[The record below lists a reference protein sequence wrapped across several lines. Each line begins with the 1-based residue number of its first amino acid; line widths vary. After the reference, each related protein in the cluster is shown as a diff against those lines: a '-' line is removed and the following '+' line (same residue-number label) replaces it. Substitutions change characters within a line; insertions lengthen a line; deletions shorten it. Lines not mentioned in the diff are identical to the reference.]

1 MSWVDGYGVARGEK
15 RPFAA
20 GDGRL
25 IYPPEACFDGGRG
38 PVLDGPVS
46 SIRLEAQRDGI
57 EDYEYLAMLK
67 QLLAQKHGTL
77 EPEQVERYE
86 KLLEVPENIAAGL
99 TSYTTNPAPIAARR
113 QEVAKAIET
122 LTNEPNR

>member
-67 QLLAQKHGTL
+67 KLLAQKHGTL
-77 EPEQVERYE
+77 EPEQVARYE

-113 QEVAKAIET
+113 QEVAQAIET

>member
-1 MSWVDGYGVARGEK
+1 MSWMEGYGVARGEK
-15 RPFAA
+15 RPWAA

-25 IYPPEACFDGGRG
+25 IYPPEDCFDGGKD

-67 QLLAQKHGTL
+67 KLLAEKRGTL
-77 EPEQVERYE
+77 TPEQVARYE
-86 KLLEVPENIAAGL
+86 KLLEVPEEISAGL

-113 QEVAKAIET
+113 QELAKAIEA
-122 LTNEPNR
+122 LTNETNR